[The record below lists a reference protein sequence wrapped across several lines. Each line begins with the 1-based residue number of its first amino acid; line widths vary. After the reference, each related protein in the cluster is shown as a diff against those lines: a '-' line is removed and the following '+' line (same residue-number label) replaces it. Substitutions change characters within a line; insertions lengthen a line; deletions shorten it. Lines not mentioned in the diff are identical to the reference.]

1 MPQIKKKHE
10 RICKVAVLLYI
21 QRRTGKLLSRGDK
34 INFLLDTSMSDLTHL
49 EQLKYFLFQVQQ
61 TLIANEK

>member
-34 INFLLDTSMSDLTHL
+34 INFLLDTSMSALTHL
-49 EQLKYFLFQVQQ
+49 IF
-61 TLIANEK
+61 TLL